1 MFELGRDL
9 RKLFAQARDSEDLS
23 WLELISVDLLAVEAR
38 QQSTDAGRVSCAKPC
53 QAALR
58 SSALWRE
65 HARRTGEAESIE
77 RALKGA
83 ADAACAATSDDLASR
98 AAIAVAQARLLRF
111 DLTGG
116 LDLLDKAARGADA
129 ISLPRRGETSLALAI
144 VRARIGARQARV
156 TQDNDRLIAAL
167 SEMDAVLTRI
177 GKHEGVE
184 TDDLKLDR
192 AGMALEL
199 GLHRRDPRLLD
210 EAGQA
215 LRAIVEAASPDYRP
229 VTRARALTLCA
240 AGLSALSILARDDDA
255 AVQAREMFEIA
266 ADQFTAD
273 HSPLDWVAVQIVRAS
288 NGDVALDVLQ
298 QAETLTANQGLVLGA
313 HARDLRLSRQIT
325 QAQTEADLP
334 ALKRIEAEVRRSLSR
349 RSGPVAP
356 LDWAVDQ
363 IAMGRLSLARAAMT
377 GERGKDIGFAVSE
390 ACAVAREHGILAI
403 AGQAEVLVQRL
414 TERV

>member
-1 MFELGRDL
+1 MFEFGRDL

-38 QQSTDAGRVSCAKPC
+38 QQSIDAGRVSCAKPC

-58 SSALWRE
+58 ANALWRE
-65 HARRTGEAESIE
+65 HARRTGKADSIE
-77 RALKGA
+77 RALKAA

-98 AAIAVAQARLLRF
+98 AAIAVAQTRLLRF

-116 LDLLDKAARGADA
+116 LDLLDTTSRGADA
-129 ISLPRRGETSLALAI
+129 ISTPRRGDTSLSLAA

-156 TQDNDRLIAAL
+156 AQDNDRLIAAL
-167 SEMDAVLTRI
+167 SDMDAVMSRI
-177 GKHEGVE
+177 GNRDGID

-199 GLHRRDPRLLD
+199 GLHRRDPQRLD

-240 AGLSALSILARDDDA
+240 AGLSALSVLAHDDDA
-255 AVQAREMFEIA
+255 AIQAREMFEIA
-266 ADQFTAD
+266 ADQFTPD

-288 NGDVALDVLQ
+288 NGEVALDVLH
-298 QAETLTANQGLVLGA
+298 QAETLTAGQGLVLGA

-325 QAQTEADLP
+325 LAQTCGDLP
-334 ALKRIEAEVRRSLSR
+334 ALTRIETEVRQSLAN

-377 GERGKDIGFAVSE
+377 GKRGKDISFAVSE
-390 ACAVAREHGILAI
+390 ACAVARENGILAI